1 MTKGKTTNNGSQKHY
16 TENEGLSKI
25 NKGTH
30 RLVKQLI
37 STGKNTSTGKGT
49 HSVHIV
55 TYKNVI
61 NILWKGLILCHFHH
75 FLNEGLSKI
84 NKGTHRLVKEHIST
98 GKGTHRLVKE
108 HIRYTL

>member
-1 MTKGKTTNNGSQKHY
+1 MHNGYGILLSFVELILKDTKGVNGSLNQRTDMTKGKTTNNGSQKHY

-61 NILWKGLILCHFHH
+61 NIL
-75 FLNEGLSKI
+75 
-84 NKGTHRLVKEHIST
+84 
-98 GKGTHRLVKE
+98 
-108 HIRYTL
+108 